1 MKLTIFLYALIGCAM
16 AWIGSVITELI
27 FYQYGEEEVIC
38 ALLKYLIVMLFVCT
52 GILRHTILHAG
63 EKKKKEKKKKEKKE
77 PSEEE
82 VQEEQKN
89 SHKVSH
95 IDSFFR
101 HY

>member
-63 EKKKKEKKKKEKKE
+63 EKKKKEKKE
-77 PSEEE
+77 PSDEEK

-95 IDSFFR
+95 VDSFFR